1 MKSFDYYCF
10 GETILIGGRQ
20 YRAGEA
26 LTSYLNLNIER
37 LDALYSACLSQKN
50 MLLRYERSEEY
61 GRLLHRCADTF
72 NVVDRIFSRLLPY
85 SRVEAENV
93 TLISIMEKSPLFSG
107 FDAVSADSEHI
118 ESWQKE
124 CAHLADMYLSALDAL
139 RFCRDTAAPFFAEL
153 NESGNV
159 QKAIEALS
167 AGGIELL
174 PRKESIAAVTIG
186 GEIRLCR
193 KCRCESLLEFVQT
206 MFSMAAFADVLP
218 RPCGCCGKY
227 FLPSNDLAKFCDR
240 KAPEGGG
247 KLCREVGARR
257 KYEKKQ
263 KDNPISAAYNRA
275 YKARYARMTAGKL
288 TREELHMWVEK
299 AAELRA
305 TALSENTDCE
315 EFERQLKAL

>member
-1 MKSFDYYCF
+1 MKSFDYCYF
-10 GETILIGGRQ
+10 GETILIDGRQ
-20 YRAGEA
+20 YRAGEL

-61 GRLLHRCADTF
+61 SRLLHRCVDTF
-72 NVVDRIFSRLLPY
+72 NVVDRLFSRLLPY

-93 TLISIMEKSPLFSG
+93 TLISLMEKSPLFSG
-107 FDAVSADSEHI
+107 FDVVSAQSEYI

-124 CAHLADMYLSALDAL
+124 CAHLVDMYLSALDAL
-139 RFCRDTAAPFFAEL
+139 RFCRDIAAPFFAEP
-153 NESGNV
+153 G
-159 QKAIEALS
+159 KC
-167 AGGIELL
+167 GDIELI
-174 PRKESIAAVTIG
+174 PHAEQITTVSVNG
-186 GEIRLCR
+186 VGRLCR
-193 KCRCESLLEFVQT
+193 KCRCENFLEFVQT
-206 MFSMAAFADVLP
+206 MFSIAAFAEVLP

-227 FLPSNDLAKFCDR
+227 FLPSNALAKFCDR

-257 KYEKKQ
+257 KYEEKQ
-263 KDNPISAAYNRA
+263 KNNPISAVYTRV

-288 TREELHMWVEK
+288 TRDEMNRWTEK
-299 AAELRA
+299 AAALRSK
-305 TALSENTDCE
+305 ALSENTDCE